1 MKSDPRCITIDGDKL
16 KGKRKEKGLTQDQLA
31 EKGGISV
38 ETLRKKERP
47 GPQNMFKHSVV
58 ALANAL
64 DCETCDLSYDQEI
77 VEDEAEVADILQL
90 KDDSVKEPLCDE
102 PLLELSQYA
111 DEPLRMAT
119 RGLLKASGSKDRV
132 SYAIAAISGY
142 MRSIVWRAPEL
153 KFHMKGLVSAIVKS
167 YDSAGLDDETSTAE
181 LRANLQDNLAA
192 LRKNEALPEHAKKET
207 ELIVRL
213 LARSAETGCKE
224 KLLRAVK
231 TSMYW
236 LRDYWDIICQDQA
249 AHYAWSDVCCML
261 TGAQDDYSM
270 RASIVREIN
279 EFALYVSLLD
289 PLYEMM
295 HK

>member
-31 EKGGISV
+31 EKAGISV

-64 DCETCDLSYDQEI
+64 ECETCDLSYVQEKI
-77 VEDEAEVADILQL
+77 KEKETVVDTFQANNDMVNEAIPT
-90 KDDSVKEPLCDE
+90 EPQ
-102 PLLELSQYA
+102 LELSQYA

-119 RGLLKASGSKDRV
+119 GGLLKAFGSRDRV
-132 SYAIAAISGY
+132 SYAIAAVSGY

-153 KFHMKGLVSAIVKS
+153 KFHMKGLVNVIVAS

-192 LRKNEALPEHAKKET
+192 LGKNEALPEHAKKET